1 MSFVPYQIVADR
13 LLKLKSGYLFKI
25 GKTFYKIKEVR
36 RIRQQITEAIGVYD
50 KKVWSKDAVP
60 AAVATYSHLT
70 GAIDLKRVTH
80 LQYISCRDAEDAE
93 FRWMEEPLLSMVN
106 MLPLNTLLAGLTAPY
121 EIDKWSYST
130 TMMLKLTATFT
141 VQARFIIEFI
151 EYMVEE
157 FKGTPT
163 QYLELLPSG
172 EAVFHGV

>member
-25 GKTFYKIKEVR
+25 GEKYYEIKEVR
-36 RIRQQITEAIGVYD
+36 RIRQQITEPAGTYN
-50 KKVWSKDAVP
+50 KKVWSKDATP
-60 AAVATYSHLT
+60 PAVATYGHLT

-93 FRWMEEPLLSMVN
+93 FRWMEEPLLSVVN

-130 TMMLKLTATFT
+130 TMMLKLTAVFT
-141 VQARFIIEFI
+141 VVARFIVEFI
-151 EYMVEE
+151 EYKVEE
-157 FKGTPT
+157 FTGTPT

-172 EAVFHGV
+172 EAVFHGI